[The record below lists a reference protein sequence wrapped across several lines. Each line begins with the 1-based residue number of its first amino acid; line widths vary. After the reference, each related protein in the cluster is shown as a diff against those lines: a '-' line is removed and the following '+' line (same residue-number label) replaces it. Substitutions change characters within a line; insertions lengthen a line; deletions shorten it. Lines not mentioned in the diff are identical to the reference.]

1 MQRFSAIFDTDRKPR
16 GAVVMSVVLVACLL
30 TGSLFGCR
38 ADSMQMASLPEELAS
53 SQLLTGSTGIN
64 VEEEALAQMDWTAQ
78 LYETY
83 RFGHDL
89 AESEAPEGEADLGYG
104 YLKEKGLLDPYLDA
118 SGWAYD
124 IPFDQ
129 LAEIQDFFMVSP
141 VSRPDDA
148 G

>member
-1 MQRFSAIFDTDRKPR
+1 MKPIVLAMIWQSRSA
-16 GAVVMSVVLVACLL
+16 G
-30 TGSLFGCR
+30 
-38 ADSMQMASLPEELAS
+38 
-53 SQLLTGSTGIN
+53 
-64 VEEEALAQMDWTAQ
+64 
-78 LYETY
+78 
-83 RFGHDL
+83 
-89 AESEAPEGEADLGYG
+89 GEADLGYG

-141 VSRPDDA
+141 SAAQTMQVGSTVIPRITQRMTALPFRWRKA